1 MMTFWSILL
10 LSVEVT
16 AIAVTVS
23 SLVGVPLG
31 LWMGL
36 AQFRG
41 RAIVSALVRTGMAMP
56 PVVVGLLI
64 YMLLS
69 RSGPLAQLEWLFT
82 PQAMILAQIVLALP
96 FVVGITMSSV
106 EAVPKALW
114 EQTRTLGASNWQCR
128 WTVMQEARQGILLAI
143 AAAAG
148 RSISEVGAVLMVGG
162 NIEGHTRVLTTAI
175 VLETGK
181 GNFEFALAL
190 GGALL
195 AFALVINVLIM
206 RLHGG
211 RDFA

>member
-1 MMTFWSILL
+1 MQFWSILS
-10 LSVEVT
+10 LSVEIT
-16 AIAVTVS
+16 AVAVLVS
-23 SLVGVPLG
+23 SLAGVPLG
-31 LWMGL
+31 LWLGL
-36 AQFRG
+36 SRFPGKGVA
-41 RAIVSALVRTGMAMP
+41 VALVRTGMAMP
-56 PVVVGLLI
+56 PVVVGLVI
-64 YMLLS
+64 YILLS
-69 RSGPLAQLEWLFT
+69 RSGPLASLEWLFT
-82 PQAMILAQIVLALP
+82 PRAMILAQIVLALP
-96 FVVGITMSSV
+96 FVVGITMASV
-106 EAVPKALW
+106 DAVPKALG
-114 EQTRTLGASNWQCR
+114 EQTRSLGASDWQCR
-128 WTVMQEARQGILLAI
+128 WTVMQEARQGILLAV

-211 RDFA
+211 RELA